1 MKANI
6 VEYMTTRE
14 TAAYLGVSR
23 QWLEIG
29 RGKGYGPP
37 FTKVKGILRYK
48 RAEVDRWMLDHQRD
62 TLKVED

>member
-14 TAAYLGVSR
+14 AAAYLSVSR

-29 RGKGYGPP
+29 RSKAYGPP
-37 FTKVKGILRYK
+37 FMKVEGIVRY
-48 RAEVDRWMLDHQRD
+48 RRTEVDRSMLDHQRN